1 MRRPLLAT
9 LASLLFFA
17 TGAFGAEAPRLW
29 IKAKCAVCH
38 AKDGSGKTDTGR
50 KLAVRD
56 LRLSEIQKLT
66 DKQLTKAITGGHD
79 RMPSFQRQVTAAD
92 VRTLLDYIRNL
103 PQPTR
108 K

>member
-1 MRRPLLAT
+1 MRRPLLVT
-9 LASLLFFA
+9 LALLLLHV
-17 TGAFGAEAPRLW
+17 TGASAADPPQLW

-56 LRLSEIQKLT
+56 LRLPEVQKLT
-66 DKQLTKAITGGHD
+66 DKELTKSITGGHD

-92 VRTLLDYIRNL
+92 VRTLIDYIRNL